1 MQQVRQN
8 ITETILYM
16 MPDVMAAQ
24 YRNAVEKRDSKAARF
39 LAEIGAFIK
48 QGMGNV
54 VVNNVQ
60 PVVDVDVD
68 DSAFMERMDR
78 IMRER
83 GVDPEKGDDD

>member
-1 MQQVRQN
+1 
-8 ITETILYM
+8 M
-16 MPDVMAAQ
+16 MPDVVAGQ
-24 YRNAVEKRDSKAARF
+24 YGLALKGDSKAARF

-78 IMRER
+78 IARER
-83 GVDPEKGDDD
+83 GWNLNGGPPNPDP